1 MSIITFLK
9 KKSAQKKMAKKQ
21 THIKEQE
28 PKERIHNFKEVCLGY
43 AKEEAMQEALRC
55 LQCKKPL
62 CIEGCPVNV
71 NIPKFIRS
79 IKENKFDDAI
89 RAIKETNN
97 LPGVCGRVCPQEEQC
112 EKACIL
118 GKKNDPVNI
127 GKLERF
133 AADFEGDLSTP
144 KIKKNNK
151 KIAIVGSGPAGLTCA
166 ADLALKGY
174 DITIFEALHD
184 FGGVLRYGIPEFRMP
199 NTIVEKE
206 VDYIK
211 KLGVKLIKNIVVGK
225 LYNIEELAGKF
236 DAVFIAAGAGLPYFM
251 DIPGETLNGVY
262 SANEYLVRINLMHAN
277 DFPNYATPI
286 KKAGKVVVVGGGNVA
301 MDAARAAK
309 RLGADVSV
317 VYRRTEAEMP
327 ARNEEIK
334 HAEEEGIHF
343 MMLTLPVRILG
354 NEKVEG
360 IECIQMR
367 LGEPD
372 ESGRRKPEPIEGSEF
387 AIDCNQVIIAIGQ
400 GPNPLIAK
408 TSKLEHSH
416 KNNLIVDENMKT
428 SMEGV
433 YAAGDITSG
442 AATVIKAMGDAK
454 KAAKAIDE
462 YIKNGGKDN
471 KEGTTQE

>member
-1 MSIITFLK
+1 
-9 KKSAQKKMAKKQ
+9 MAKQKQ
-21 THIKEQE
+21 TPIKEQE
-28 PKERIHNFKEVCLGY
+28 PKERIKNFKEVCLGY
-43 AKEEAMQEALRC
+43 AAEEAKEEALRC

-62 CIEGCPVNV
+62 CVEGCPVNI
-71 NIPKFIRS
+71 NIPKFIKF
-79 IKENKFDDAI
+79 IKESKFDDAI

-133 AADFEGDLSTP
+133 AADFENDLAVP

-151 KIAIVGSGPAGLTCA
+151 KIAIVGSGPTGLTCA

-184 FGGVLRYGIPEFRMP
+184 FGGVLRYGIPEFRLP
-199 NTIVEKE
+199 NSIVEKE

-225 LYNIEELAGKF
+225 LYDIEELAGKF

-262 SANEYLVRINLMHAN
+262 SANEYLVRINLMRAN
-277 DFPNYATPI
+277 EFPNYATPI

-327 ARNEEIK
+327 ARN
-334 HAEEEGIHF
+334 
-343 MMLTLPVRILG
+343 
-354 NEKVEG
+354 
-360 IECIQMR
+360 
-367 LGEPD
+367 
-372 ESGRRKPEPIEGSEF
+372 
-387 AIDCNQVIIAIGQ
+387 
-400 GPNPLIAK
+400 
-408 TSKLEHSH
+408 
-416 KNNLIVDENMKT
+416 
-428 SMEGV
+428 
-433 YAAGDITSG
+433 
-442 AATVIKAMGDAK
+442 
-454 KAAKAIDE
+454 
-462 YIKNGGKDN
+462 
-471 KEGTTQE
+471 